1 MRFKRHASYHDPT
14 IHKKISEYHIYIY
27 DINILYIAP
36 LFREFQGHSS
46 LTAVF
51 LLNKS
56 RSNEGQGER
65 SKEGCEK
72 SQGLATETKHGCQQ
86 SRKAGRL
93 IRKKVETVFSCKE
106 R

>member
-1 MRFKRHASYHDPT
+1 MRCKRHASYYDPT
-14 IHKKISEYHIYIY
+14 IHRKYQNMIYIYTY
-27 DINILYIAP
+27 DINILYITS
-36 LFREFQGHSS
+36 LLREFQGHSS

-72 SQGLATETKHGCQQ
+72 S
-86 SRKAGRL
+86 
-93 IRKKVETVFSCKE
+93 
-106 R
+106 